1 MGFLPVMFPAAGGSS
16 CSLCSLSRWPYCWL
30 LACPVAM
37 RRSVTRPTRFV
48 SACQHR
54 RWASGTASRPG
65 LGPGPLGAG
74 TVPVTWATARL
85 CWHTPECPGFT
96 AGSAIILAATERPT
110 RGQGPGRH
118 RPESPCRSP
127 RRRSHRDRPAPRPAA
142 RHRPLLPLRP
152 AHHRVR
158 PTGSPLCDRCRTGRA
173 SRPARPPTTPSLS
186 GRRRSPVTRWPD
198 LRISV
203 P

>member
-1 MGFLPVMFPAAGGSS
+1 MPAGSEFSKRGPSVPEDLLWAAQAG
-16 CSLCSLSRWPYCWL
+16 LI
-30 LACPVAM
+30 
-37 RRSVTRPTRFV
+37 
-48 SACQHR
+48 
-54 RWASGTASRPG
+54 ASGLWLARLTLVDGKSDEQVEVVVARGPKAVPGAPLNAPASQ
-65 LGPGPLGAG
+65 PGPQSSW
-74 TVPVTWATARL
+74 PPR
-85 CWHTPECPGFT
+85 
-96 AGSAIILAATERPT
+96 ERPT

-118 RPESPCRSP
+118 RPESPYRSP

-152 AHHRVR
+152 AHDRVR
-158 PTGSPLCDRCRTGRA
+158 PAGSPLCDRCRTGRA
-173 SRPARPPTTPSLS
+173 SRRARPPARPSRS